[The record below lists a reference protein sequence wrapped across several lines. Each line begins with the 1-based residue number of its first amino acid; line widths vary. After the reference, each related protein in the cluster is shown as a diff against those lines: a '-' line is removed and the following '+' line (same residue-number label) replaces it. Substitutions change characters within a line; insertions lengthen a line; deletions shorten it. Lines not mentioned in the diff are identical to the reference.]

1 MKALIVIPAFNE
13 SKTIAKVI
21 NGLPKNIK
29 STFFDYLVVDDGSTD
44 GTSSSVPKKS
54 NIKILRHLINR
65 GAGAATRTGI
75 EYGKSAGYDVLITFD
90 ADGQHSA
97 GDLEKLISP
106 LIDQSADLVI
116 GSRLKNRQKMPTDR
130 LLINWIANITT
141 LLFFGVLST
150 DSQSGLKAFS
160 KKAIDTIEIKSDRM
174 EFSSEILLEAKKHNL
189 KTVEVPTSAIYTKYS
204 RQKGQQNLNGFPILA
219 RFIIKLLR

>member
-29 STFFDYLVVDDGSTD
+29 NIFFDYLVVDDGSTD

-54 NIKILRHLINR
+54 NTKVLRHLINR

-75 EYGKSAGYDVLITFD
+75 DYGKSAGYDALITFD

-97 GDLEKLISP
+97 GDLEKLVSP
-106 LIDQSADLVI
+106 LLTQNADLVI
-116 GSRLKNRQKMPTDR
+116 GSRLKKRQKMPTDR

-141 LLFFGVLST
+141 FLFFGVLST

-160 KKAIDTIEIKSDRM
+160 KKAIDVIEIKSDRM

-189 KTVEVPTSAIYTKYS
+189 KIVEVPTSAIYTKYS
-204 RQKGQQNLNGFPILA
+204 RQKGQRNLNGLPILA